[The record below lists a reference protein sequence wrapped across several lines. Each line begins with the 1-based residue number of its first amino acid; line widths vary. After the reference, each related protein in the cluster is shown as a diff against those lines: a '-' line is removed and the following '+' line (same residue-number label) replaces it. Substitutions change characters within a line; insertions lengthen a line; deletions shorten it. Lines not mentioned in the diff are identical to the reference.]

1 MSISDNLNL
10 LYKKIPQHV
19 SLVAVSKTK
28 TNSEILQAYNA
39 GQKIFG
45 ENKALELNK
54 KAQELPKD
62 IQWHMIGHLQ
72 RNKVKH
78 IAPFVNLIHSI
89 DSITLLEEVNKR
101 AIQNERK
108 INCLLQVHIAE
119 ESSKFGFNKSEINNI
134 LLKSSMFTNINII
147 GLMGM
152 ATFTNNTQQIS
163 KEFKNLKSLFN
174 NIKNNTIN
182 TLSMGM
188 SGDYKL
194 AIEEGTTMVRIGSA
208 IFGSRN

>member
-1 MSISDNLNL
+1 MSIIDNLNL
-10 LYKKIPQHV
+10 LYKEIPQHV

-72 RNKVKH
+72 RNKVKY

-89 DSITLLEEVNKR
+89 DSIKLLEEVNKR
-101 AIQNERK
+101 AIQNERN

-119 ESSKFGFNKSEINNI
+119 ESSKFSFNKSEINNI
-134 LLKSSMFTNINII
+134 LLESSIFTNINII

-174 NIKNNTIN
+174 KIKNNTIN

-194 AIEEGTTMVRIGSA
+194 AIEEGATMVRIGSA
-208 IFGSRN
+208 IFGNRN

>member
-1 MSISDNLNL
+1 MSIVNNLNL
-10 LYKKIPQHV
+10 LYKEIPQNV

-72 RNKVKH
+72 RNKVKY

-89 DSITLLEEVNKR
+89 DSIKLLEEVNKR
-101 AIQNERK
+101 AIQNERN

-134 LLKSSMFTNINII
+134 LLESSMFTNINII

-174 NIKNNTIN
+174 TIKNNTIN

-194 AIEEGTTMVRIGSA
+194 AIEEGATMVRIGSA
-208 IFGSRN
+208 IFGNRN

>member
-1 MSISDNLNL
+1 MSIVNNLNL
-10 LYKKIPQHV
+10 LYKEIPQNV

-45 ENKALELNK
+45 ENKALELKK

-72 RNKVKH
+72 RNKVKY

-89 DSITLLEEVNKR
+89 DSIKLLEEVNKR
-101 AIQNERK
+101 AIQNERN

-134 LLKSSMFTNINII
+134 LLESSIFTNINII

-174 NIKNNTIN
+174 TIKNNTIN

-194 AIEEGTTMVRIGSA
+194 AIEEGATMVRIGSA
-208 IFGSRN
+208 IFGNRN

>member
-1 MSISDNLNL
+1 MSIIDNLNL
-10 LYKKIPQHV
+10 LYEEIPQNV

-72 RNKVKH
+72 RNKVKY

-89 DSITLLEEVNKR
+89 DSIKLLEEVNKR
-101 AIQNERK
+101 AIQNERN

-134 LLKSSMFTNINII
+134 LLESSIFTNINII

-174 NIKNNTIN
+174 KIKNNTIN

-194 AIEEGTTMVRIGSA
+194 AIEEGATMVRIGSA
-208 IFGSRN
+208 IFGNRN

>member
-1 MSISDNLNL
+1 MSIIDNLNL
-10 LYKKIPQHV
+10 LYEEIPQNV

-72 RNKVKH
+72 RNKVKY

-89 DSITLLEEVNKR
+89 DSIKLLEEVNKR
-101 AIQNERK
+101 AIQNERN

-119 ESSKFGFNKSEINNI
+119 ESSKFGFNKSEVNNI
-134 LLKSSMFTNINII
+134 LLESSIFTNINII

-174 NIKNNTIN
+174 KIKNNTIN

-194 AIEEGTTMVRIGSA
+194 AIEEGATMVRIGSA
-208 IFGSRN
+208 IFGNRN